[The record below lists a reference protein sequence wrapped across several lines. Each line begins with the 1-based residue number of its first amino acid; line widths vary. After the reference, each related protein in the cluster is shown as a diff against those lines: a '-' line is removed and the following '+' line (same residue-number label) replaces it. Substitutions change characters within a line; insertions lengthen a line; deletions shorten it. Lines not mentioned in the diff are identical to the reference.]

1 MKKVVMKNIINT
13 VCNKTLYFTIT
24 PKNNNDIYNLKI
36 YSKMIYMEKK
46 VNKSLYEDNHPK
58 SSTKGTG
65 FKNRDKPL
73 ETLEIIKDRNII
85 YQKQVV
91 NTMYNRAKYHPHQ
104 TEAMRE
110 AMKVFEKWL
119 QKNIKK

>member
-1 MKKVVMKNIINT
+1 MKISINNLLLKEPVLKNKEKAID
-13 VCNKTLYFTIT
+13 TL
-24 PKNNNDIYNLKI
+24 K
-36 YSKMIYMEKK
+36 
-46 VNKSLYEDNHPK
+46 
-58 SSTKGTG
+58 
-65 FKNRDKPL
+65 
-73 ETLEIIKDRNII
+73 IIKDRDII

-104 TEAMRE
+104 TENMRE